1 MPIYLNTEAVL
12 DKALTKVQDNTPE
25 LRAKALDWL
34 NEVRTDIHNQPRLW
48 NFMRGTT
55 TLTVSDNAITLP
67 NGVSE
72 VISLEGDTFLLTP
85 QHILSETEAYLLS
98 NQTADTPQGYIKYPD
113 NTIQFFP
120 GATGSVIVT
129 YEANANTDLA
139 DSPNNTV
146 YPKELENLFILGVR
160 MHYYDYDKDG
170 RFTKEVVLYQDEL
183 SKVKAWDNQLKAL
196 PKFSSHGYIKDRA

>member
-1 MPIYLNTEAVL
+1 MPIYLNTTTVL
-12 DKALTKVQDNTPE
+12 DKALSKFQDNTTE
-25 LRAKALDWL
+25 LRTKALSWL

-55 TLTVSDNAITLP
+55 TLTVSDNMITLP

-98 NQTADTPQGYIKYPD
+98 NQTATIPQGYVKYPD
-113 NTIQFFP
+113 NTLYFFP

-139 DSPNNTV
+139 DSSNNTV
-146 YPKELENLFILGVR
+146 YPKELENLFVTGIR

-170 RFTKEVVLYQDEL
+170 RYTKEVMLYQDEM
-183 SKVKAWDNQLKAL
+183 SKAKAWDNQLKAL
-196 PKFSSHGYIKDRA
+196 PKYNTQGYIKELL